1 MKAVLFSACVTYV
14 LIGGLA
20 PFAVDPAGSID
31 ATVSRQVLIYFSL
44 TALAALLL
52 RRTGLLKIGL
62 GLGGMAVAV
71 ELLQILPFAGP
82 RADPIDALAGVGG
95 VVLAAAVGWIGRR
108 GRVQPR
114 GISPPSAAFL
124 L

>member
-1 MKAVLFSACVTYV
+1 MKAALFSACVTYV

-20 PFAVDPAGSID
+20 PFAVDPSGSID
-31 ATVSRQVLIYFSL
+31 VVVSRQVLIYFCL
-44 TALAALLL
+44 TALAAMLL
-52 RRTGLLKIGL
+52 RRTSLMKIGV
-62 GLGGMAVAV
+62 GLSAMAVVV
-71 ELLQILPFAGP
+71 ELLQLLPVVGP
-82 RADPIDALAGVGG
+82 RADPVDALAGVGG
-95 VVLAAAVGWIGRR
+95 VVLAVAVGWIGRK

>member
-1 MKAVLFSACVTYV
+1 MKAALFSTCVTYV

-20 PFAVDPAGSID
+20 PFAVDHTGSID
-31 ATVSRQVLIYFSL
+31 TIVSRQVLIYF
-44 TALAALLL
+44 ALSALGALLL
-52 RRTGLLKIGL
+52 RRTSLLKIGL
-62 GLGGMAVAV
+62 GLGGMAIAV
-71 ELLQILPFAGP
+71 ELLQLLPYTGP
-82 RADPIDALAGVGG
+82 QADPVDALAGLGG
-95 VVLAAAVGWIGRR
+95 VGLAVVVAWIGRR